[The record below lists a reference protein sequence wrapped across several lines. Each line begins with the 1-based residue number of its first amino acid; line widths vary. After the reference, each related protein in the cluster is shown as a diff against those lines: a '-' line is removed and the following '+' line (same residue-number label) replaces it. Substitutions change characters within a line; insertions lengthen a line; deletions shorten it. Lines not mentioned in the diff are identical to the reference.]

1 MTTRPPVDQV
11 EYYVRFVSKGT
22 GTAGIFETA
31 LSSAR
36 EAASQFVDDPD
47 AVSAMK
53 VAISPKGRPVA
64 MSDATDEVREALIE
78 MVWEGDYESCP
89 HPMIEDVF
97 DEIIAEKEQN
107 ARDEEEHIRIE
118 RAMLQI

>member
-1 MTTRPPVDQV
+1 MTTTPLVDRI
-11 EYYVRFVSKGT
+11 EYYVRFVDAKT
-22 GTAGIFETA
+22 GQAGVFEPA
-31 LSSAR
+31 LESAR
-36 EAASQFVDDPD
+36 EAAGEFSESSD

-53 VAISPKGRPVA
+53 VAISPEGRPVA

-78 MVWEGDYESCP
+78 MVWEGDYKSCP

-107 ARDEEEHIRIE
+107 ARDEEDHIRIE

>member
-11 EYYVRFVSKGT
+11 EYYVRFVDKKT
-22 GTAGIFETA
+22 GQAGIYETA
-31 LSSAR
+31 FSSAR
-36 EAASQFVDDPD
+36 GAADQFADDPD

-53 VAISPKGRPVA
+53 VAISPEGRPVA

-78 MVWEGDYESCP
+78 MVWEGDYEICP
-89 HPMIEDVF
+89 HPMIDNVF
-97 DEIIAEKEQN
+97 DEIIAEMEQN
-107 ARDEEEHIRIE
+107 ARDEEDHIRIE

>member
-1 MTTRPPVDQV
+1 MTPHPPVDRI
-11 EYYVRFVSKGT
+11 EYYVRGVSKRT
-22 GTAGIFETA
+22 GTAGVFEPA
-31 LSSAR
+31 LESAR
-36 EAASQFVDDPD
+36 EAAGQFADDPD

-107 ARDEEEHIRIE
+107 ARDEEDHIRIE